1 MMTKSINSHYHK
13 LINVVKK
20 KIIIQFKNDL
30 DTYVKE
36 DKLWLGPGREL
47 QGK

>member
-1 MMTKSINSHYHK
+1 MMTKSIHFHYHK
-13 LINVVKK
+13 LINVVK